1 MEGAIEFCGL
11 SQREDGSQSPH
22 LIMSVIG
29 KQPWENTPRDNKK
42 NEKTLKSK
50 AVMIAKWR

>member
-42 NEKTLKSK
+42 IEKTLKSK